1 VSVLTGVFPVV
12 PTPFAPDGT
21 VDSASFERIV
31 DFALETGVDGLVFP
45 GMASEVETLSA
56 DERSTLVRHLGARV
70 NGRVPI
76 IAGASDADPARA
88 AEHAEVG
95 RAAGAVAA
103 MVMAPA
109 SIGRNVDGQIAFFA
123 AVARGTKAAIMLQ
136 NAPPPMGAG
145 LLPDEVAAI
154 ARGVEAVRFVKEE
167 TQPCGQNVSRI
178 LSAAGKAVDAVYGG
192 AGARYVLDELARGAA
207 GTMPAI
213 ELADVHVAM
222 MRAWR
227 AGNKVRAR
235 RLYTESLP
243 LLAFQMVFRVRA
255 TKELL
260 RRRGLIACT
269 DARAAGPRLDD
280 GDLREMDA
288 LVAAALPLFET
299 HVPDVAP

>member
-12 PTPFAPDGT
+12 PTPFAPDGAI
-21 VDSASFERIV
+21 DIASFERIV
-31 DFALETGVDGLVFP
+31 DFALEVGVDGLVFP

-56 DERSTLVRHLGARV
+56 DERQNLIRHLGTRV
-70 NGRVPI
+70 AGRVPI

-109 SIGRNVDGQIAFFA
+109 AVGRSVEGQSAYFA
-123 AVARGTKAAIMLQ
+123 AVVRGTQSPIMLQ
-136 NAPPPMGAG
+136 NAPPPNGAG
-145 LLPDEVAAI
+145 LLPEEVAAV
-154 ARGVEAVRFVKEE
+154 ARNVDAVRFVKEE

-178 LSAAGKAVDAVYGG
+178 RAAAGPALDAVYGG

-227 AGNKVRAR
+227 AGNMARAR
-235 RLYTESLP
+235 RLYTDSLP

-260 RRRGLIACT
+260 RRRGLLVCT
-269 DARAAGPRLDD
+269 TARAAGPKFDD
-280 GDLREMDA
+280 GDLREMHA
-288 LVAAALPLFET
+288 LIVDALPLFET
-299 HVPDVAP
+299 HVPDITP